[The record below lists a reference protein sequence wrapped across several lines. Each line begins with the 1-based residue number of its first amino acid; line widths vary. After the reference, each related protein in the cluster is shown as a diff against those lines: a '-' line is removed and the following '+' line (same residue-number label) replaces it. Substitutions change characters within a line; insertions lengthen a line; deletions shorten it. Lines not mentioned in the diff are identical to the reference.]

1 MYLQSTNILL
11 FADVTMEEKKL
22 VVVVFFSA
30 NAVSMGKKVDYEEG
44 FLLRRS
50 LSKKKKFSKKVNYFC
65 NKKMIF

>member
-44 FLLRRS
+44 FPIRRS
-50 LSKKKKFSKKVNYFC
+50 LSKKKSSARK
-65 NKKMIF
+65 